1 MLDSHKQ
8 LVNRGKATV
17 TPETIRMISNLR
29 QEFYSLFVAEM
40 AVPVK
45 ISGSSYNS
53 SSLVASWTDD
63 SQHLNYVNI
72 YAYTAPDALQSDRP
86 FILRLAIN
94 KGAGDISVARKGPSC
109 RGLNRK
115 WCFELTVLPEEILE
129 FLPWVVSLVEAKA
142 KGLLSSVDEPPYPVT
157 FNLDNRSLAT
167 EAWTQQAR
175 QRIEQELC
183 VNL

>member
-1 MLDSHKQ
+1 M
-8 LVNRGKATV
+8 
-17 TPETIRMISNLR
+17 TPETIRIISNLR

-40 AVPVK
+40 GVPVK

-72 YAYTAPDALQSDRP
+72 YAYTAPDALQSERP
-86 FILRLAIN
+86 FILRLTIN
-94 KGAGDISVARKGPSC
+94 RGAGEISVARKGPSC

-115 WCFELTVLPEEILE
+115 WYFELTVLPEEILE
-129 FLPWVVSLVEAKA
+129 FLPWVVNLVKA
-142 KGLLSSVDEPPYPVT
+142 KGLISGVEEPPHPVT
-157 FNLDNRSLAT
+157 FNITSRSLAT
-167 EAWTQQAR
+167 EAWTQQAKR
-175 QRIEQELC
+175 RMEQELC

>member
-1 MLDSHKQ
+1 M
-8 LVNRGKATV
+8 
-17 TPETIRMISNLR
+17 TPETIRIISNLR

-53 SSLVASWTDD
+53 SSLVASWTDH

-86 FILRLAIN
+86 FILRLTIN
-94 KGAGDISVARKGPSC
+94 RGAGDISVARKGPLC

-115 WCFELTVLPEEILE
+115 WSFELTVLPEEILD
-129 FLPWVVSLVEAKA
+129 FLPWIISLVEAKA
-142 KGLLSSVDEPPYPVT
+142 KGLLSLVEEPPYPVT
-157 FNLDNRSLAT
+157 FNLANQLLAT
-167 EAWTQQAR
+167 EAWTQQAKQKMER
-175 QRIEQELC
+175 ELC
-183 VNL
+183 VHP

>member
-1 MLDSHKQ
+1 M
-8 LVNRGKATV
+8 
-17 TPETIRMISNLR
+17 TPETIRIISNLR

-53 SSLVASWTDD
+53 SSLVASWTDA
-63 SQHLNYVNI
+63 SQYLNYVNI
-72 YAYTAPDALQSDRP
+72 YAYSAPDAFQSERP

-94 KGAGDISVARKGPSC
+94 KGAGDIAVARKGPLC

-115 WCFELTVLPEEILE
+115 WCFELTILPEEILE

-142 KGLLSSVDEPPYPVT
+142 KGSLSSVEEPPYPVT
-157 FNLDNRSLAT
+157 FSDTNSAFTT
-167 EAWTQQAR
+167 EAWTQRAR
-175 QRIEQELC
+175 QRIDQELC
-183 VNL
+183 VNH

>member
-1 MLDSHKQ
+1 
-8 LVNRGKATV
+8 V
-17 TPETIRMISNLR
+17 TPETIRIISNLR

-40 AVPVK
+40 GVPVK

-72 YAYTAPDALQSDRP
+72 YAYTAPDALQSERP
-86 FILRLAIN
+86 FILRLTIN
-94 KGAGDISVARKGPSC
+94 RGAGDISVARKGPSC

-115 WCFELTVLPEEILE
+115 WYFELTVLPEEILE
-129 FLPWVVSLVEAKA
+129 FLPWVVSLVKA
-142 KGLLSSVDEPPYPVT
+142 KGLISGVEEPPHPVT
-157 FNLDNRSLAT
+157 FNITSRSLAT
-167 EAWTQQAR
+167 EAWTQQAK
-175 QRIEQELC
+175 QRMEQELC